1 MASREENHREESDE
15 NNNTDPKEKSQ
26 ASSRES
32 IFSHRAIRCP
42 VVGSRKRDPIRLQA
56 KREREVPKKLKKK
69 PRPKGRHPPPS
80 QRYIVLI

>member
-26 ASSRES
+26 ASSKES

-42 VVGSRKRDPIRLQA
+42 VVGSRKRDPHKA
-56 KREREVPKKLKKK
+56 ASKKRTRSSKKIKKET
-69 PRPKGRHPPPS
+69 S
-80 QRYIVLI
+80 A